1 MITIREELETATLL
15 EKEFERMQT
24 QLKEAQA
31 RELKLIE
38 SQNTLKMSNGA
49 SSTGAGSSTNK
60 SEAMSN
66 FTKNLLMSKDKEIE
80 SLRQF
85 HEKEKDQRQN
95 LEDQL
100 WKLQTQ
106 YKQAVASNNELEIH
120 IQEVA
125 KEIDRVK
132 ESRDKAER
140 NVDELK
146 EKLRVLIREQQESQ
160 AQNLQ
165 AAQKEKFIDEIER
178 RKYEEL
184 IQMILEMDLAKDP
197 LSSANLSLQESFV
210 DEFEQAQKH
219 LQD

>member
-1 MITIREELETATLL
+1 MITIREELKTATLL

-24 QLKEAQA
+24 QLKEGQA
-31 RELKLIE
+31 RELKRIE

-66 FTKNLLMSKDKEIE
+66 FTKNLLMSKDEEIE

-106 YKQAVASNNELEIH
+106 HKQVVASNNKLEIH

-132 ESRDKAER
+132 GSRDKAER
-140 NVDELK
+140 NVDALK

-197 LSSANLSLQESFV
+197 F
-210 DEFEQAQKH
+210 
-219 LQD
+219 

>member
-1 MITIREELETATLL
+1 
-15 EKEFERMQT
+15 MQT
-24 QLKEAQA
+24 QLKEGQA
-31 RELKLIE
+31 RELKRIE

-66 FTKNLLMSKDKEIE
+66 FTKNLLMSKDEEIE

-106 YKQAVASNNELEIH
+106 HKQAVASNNELEIH

-132 ESRDKAER
+132 ESREKAER
-140 NVDELK
+140 NVDALK

-197 LSSANLSLQESFV
+197 LSSANISL
-210 DEFEQAQKH
+210 
-219 LQD
+219 

>member
-106 YKQAVASNNELEIH
+106 YKQALASNNELEIH

>member
-1 MITIREELETATLL
+1 MITIREELKTATLL

-24 QLKEAQA
+24 QLKESQA
-31 RELKLIE
+31 RELKRIE

-66 FTKNLLMSKDKEIE
+66 FTKNLLMSKDKDIE
-80 SLRQF
+80 RLRQF

-106 YKQAVASNNELEIH
+106 HKQAVASNNELEIH

-132 ESRDKAER
+132 ESREKAER
-140 NVDELK
+140 NVDALK

-160 AQNLQ
+160 AQNLKP
-165 AAQKEKFIDEIER
+165 AQKEKFIDEIER

-197 LSSANLSLQESFV
+197 LSSANISL
-210 DEFEQAQKH
+210 
-219 LQD
+219 

>member
-1 MITIREELETATLL
+1 MITIREELKTATLL
-15 EKEFERMQT
+15 EKEFERLQT
-24 QLKEAQA
+24 QLKESQA
-31 RELKLIE
+31 RELKRIE

-106 YKQAVASNNELEIH
+106 HKQVVASNNKLEIH

-132 ESRDKAER
+132 GSRDKAER
-140 NVDELK
+140 NVDALK

-197 LSSANLSLQESFV
+197 F
-210 DEFEQAQKH
+210 
-219 LQD
+219 